1 MPILTATYASPL
13 TPATPY
19 TITKTLPETLDKSA
33 ALAELRGVVVGLQD
47 EVNTYLTARM
57 EEEKGGGT
65 VEEEKYGEEEEE
77 EEGGEDGEG
86 EREGDNA
93 KGGVAAK

>member
-1 MPILTATYASPL
+1 M
-13 TPATPY
+13 
-19 TITKTLPETLDKSA
+19 
-33 ALAELRGVVVGLQD
+33 VVGLQD

-77 EEGGEDGEG
+77 GGGEDGEG